1 MGKVV
6 YGFKNGKLLLSKKHG
21 AKTESDDQQPDIS
34 NTPEQRRYNDFLCQ
48 IKEEKKSV
56 L

>member
-21 AKTESDDQQPDIS
+21 AKTESGDQQPDIS
-34 NTPEQRRYNDFLCQ
+34 NTPEQRRYDFLCQ